1 MEKAL
6 ALDVSLQTIWIYSV
20 IDSNG
25 SAILTGVTIVG
36 ALAALVAAGAALI
49 GLVKPKLYVADMT
62 LSGHFQTNFIG
73 DVRKEQEAHR
83 GEEPTYI
90 LRISIRNSR
99 NVTASRVSGRILI
112 AGALQPLNY
121 PGYTK
126 THIRAPITG
135 FEHVKVVKVL
145 ASDQNRVPP
154 KSSGEALLLEIPIL
168 LEGYDNSTLETL
180 SESFRKRVNIAYRFF
195 PEQGKLI
202 EGEWILRMAVGRPE
216 KSDFPPDH
224 GPVPKSERKL
234 HFPPNAP

>member
-1 MEKAL
+1 M
-6 ALDVSLQTIWIYSV
+6 
-20 IDSNG
+20 
-25 SAILTGVTIVG
+25 
-36 ALAALVAAGAALI
+36 AAVVAACAALI
-49 GLVKPKLYVADMT
+49 GLLSLVKPKLYVADMT

-73 DVRKEQEAHR
+73 DVRKEQEAHG

-90 LRISIRNSR
+90 LRISIRNRR
-99 NVTASRVSGRILI
+99 NVTATRVSGRILI

-121 PGYTK
+121 PGYARTQ
-126 THIRAPITG
+126 IRAPITG

-154 KSSGEALLLEIPIL
+154 KSSGEELLLEIPIL
-168 LEGYDNSTLETL
+168 LEGHDDSTPGLL
-180 SESFRKRVNIAYRFF
+180 SESFRKRINIAYRFF

-202 EGEWILRMAVGRPE
+202 EGEWILRMAVGRPG